1 MKIEDLLMSLRSVE
15 FLIGLFEIDP
25 PKADLKYSI
34 FNRKYLIIPKGGTR
48 IH

>member
-15 FLIGLFEIDP
+15 FLIGLFEIVP

-34 FNRKYLIIPKGGTR
+34 TPKGGTR